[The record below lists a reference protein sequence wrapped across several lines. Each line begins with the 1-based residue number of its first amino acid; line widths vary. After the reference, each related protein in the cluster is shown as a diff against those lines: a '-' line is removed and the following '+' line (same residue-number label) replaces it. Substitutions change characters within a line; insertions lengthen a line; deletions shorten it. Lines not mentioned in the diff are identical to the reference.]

1 MDACYLPVKH
11 TSKLPEILFKII
23 DGVSEKAWVPYFNFM
38 ALPLEREVTDLDPVL
53 RALNKKR
60 KFRSGIL
67 RVEPNVVYNWH
78 VDSERKSAL
87 NMLLYDDGDSRC
99 IFAPYGFG
107 IVMPVVELKYRPS
120 TFYAFN
126 TQIVHMVC
134 NTSKP
139 RYLFSIEFMDED
151 KDLTYEELC
160 EDIQGLNYESSRTF

>member
-1 MDACYLPVKH
+1 MDACFMPANHKSALTDVLVQIANESDVRDWIK
-11 TSKLPEILFKII
+11 
-23 DGVSEKAWVPYFNFM
+23 YFNFV
-38 ALPLEREVTDLDPVL
+38 ALPISREVTDTDPLL
-53 RALNKKR
+53 RKLGERR
-60 KFRSGIL
+60 KFRCGIL
-67 RVEPNVVYNWH
+67 LVEPDYCYNWH

-87 NMLLYDDGDSRC
+87 NMLLYDDGNSRC

-107 IVMPVVELKYRPS
+107 IVMPTVELKYQPN

-139 RYLFSIEFMDED
+139 RYLFSVEFTDED

-160 EDIQGLNYESSRTF
+160 EDIQGLNYGY